1 MQNYAEYRICRA
13 IALYLKLAY
22 PKCLFH
28 WDLTGSNLSM
38 AQAGK
43 MKAIQGDRGFP
54 DLVIYEKRGGFGAL
68 ALEIKAEGTKL
79 YKRNGEPVSDHI
91 REQRDCL
98 LQLHLRGYQSGFAI
112 GFSNAQKVIDEYMRG
127 IVEK

>member
-13 IALYLKLAY
+13 IALYLKLQY
-22 PKCLFH
+22 PHAMFH
-28 WDLTGSNLSM
+28 YDLTGSNLSK
-38 AQAGK
+38 AAAGK
-43 MKAIQGDRGFP
+43 MVAIQGDRGFP
-54 DLVIYEKRGGFGAL
+54 DLVIFEKRGGFGAL

-98 LQLHLRGYQSGFAI
+98 LQLHLRGYKAGFVI
-112 GFSNAQKVIDEYMRG
+112 GFSNAQKVIDEYMG
-127 IVEK
+127 GSK

>member
-1 MQNYAEYRICRA
+1 MQNYREYQLCRQ
-13 IALYLKLAY
+13 ITLYLKLQY
-22 PKCLFH
+22 PKAIFH
-28 WDLTGSNLSM
+28 FDYAGLYHTKS
-38 AQAGK
+38 QAGL
-43 MKAIQGDRGFP
+43 MAAIQGDRGFP

-98 LQLHLRGYQSGFAI
+98 LQLHLRGYQAGFAI
-112 GFSNAQKVIDEYMRG
+112 GFDNAQQVIYEYMRG
-127 IVEK
+127 QK